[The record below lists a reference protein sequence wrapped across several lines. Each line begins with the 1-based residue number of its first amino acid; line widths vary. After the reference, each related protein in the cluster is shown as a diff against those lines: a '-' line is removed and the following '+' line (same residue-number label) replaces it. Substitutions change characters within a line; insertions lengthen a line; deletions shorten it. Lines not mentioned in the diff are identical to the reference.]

1 MAAHVGQ
8 LAFSA
13 ATIRRVGLGLV
24 AYGALGLVLVT
35 AALVGGWSGI
45 TRIDAAMGSVA
56 EASATLEAVADA
68 FAGFDASLESA
79 TRSADHAAVASRDA
93 AMTAAGLADAMSL
106 SIFGAQPLAPLAN
119 DFRRQATDLRAVA
132 GDLEQLAASL
142 TSDRSEVKRIHDHV
156 SALSARVAAVGGSA
170 GGSGVAALLVA
181 LLVWLGAQA
190 AAALFVGILLL
201 RRRPHRRA

>member
-1 MAAHVGQ
+1 MAAHVER
-8 LAFSA
+8 LAFSV
-13 ATIRRVGLGLV
+13 ATIRRIGFGLV

-56 EASATLEAVADA
+56 EASATLEAVAGA
-68 FAGFDASLESA
+68 FAGFDTSLESA

-93 AMTAAGLADAMSL
+93 AAAAAGLADAMSL
-106 SIFGAQPLAPLAN
+106 SIFGAQPLLPLAN
-119 DFRRQATDLRAVA
+119 DFRREATELRAVA
-132 GDLEQLAASL
+132 DDLAQLAASL
-142 TSDRSEVKRIHDHV
+142 TNDRSDVKRIHGHV
-156 SALSARVAAVGGSA
+156 SALSTRVAAVGGGA

-181 LLVWLGAQA
+181 LLVWIGAQA
-190 AAALFVGILLL
+190 AGALLIGIMLL

>member
-8 LAFSA
+8 LAFTA

-24 AYGALGLVLVT
+24 AYGALGLVLVA
-35 AALVGGWSGI
+35 AALVGGWSGS

-79 TRSADHAAVASRDA
+79 TRSADHAAIASRDA
-93 AMTAAGLADAMSL
+93 ATAAAGLADAMSL
-106 SIFGAQPLAPLAN
+106 SIFGAQPLLPLAN

-142 TSDRSEVKRIHDHV
+142 TKDRSEVKGIHDHV
-156 SALSARVAAVGGSA
+156 SALSARVAKVGGGA
-170 GGSGVAALLVA
+170 GGAAGAGVAALLV
-181 LLVWLGAQA
+181 
-190 AAALFVGILLL
+190 GIMLL

>member
-13 ATIRRVGLGLV
+13 ATIRRVALALV
-24 AYGALGLVLVT
+24 AYGGLGILLVT
-35 AALVGGWSGI
+35 TALVGGWSGI

-68 FAGFDASLESA
+68 FAGFDVSLESA
-79 TRSADHAAVASRDA
+79 ARSAEHAAAASRDA
-93 AMTAAGLADAMSL
+93 ATTAAGLADAMGVSF
-106 SIFGAQPLAPLAN
+106 FGAQPLLPLAN

-132 GDLEQLAASL
+132 VDLDQLAASL
-142 TSDRSEVKRIHDHV
+142 TKDRSDVKRIHDHV
-156 SALSARVAAVGGSA
+156 SALSARFGGVR
-170 GGSGVAALLVA
+170 GGGVAGVATLLVA

-190 AAALFVGILLL
+190 AAALVLGILLL

>member
-1 MAAHVGQ
+1 MAAHLGQ
-8 LAFSA
+8 ITFSA

-24 AYGALGLVLVT
+24 AYGALGLILVT

-93 AMTAAGLADAMSL
+93 ATAAAGLADAMSL
-106 SIFGAQPLAPLAN
+106 SIFGAQPLLPLAN

-132 GDLEQLAASL
+132 GDLDQLAASL
-142 TSDRSEVKRIHDHV
+142 TNDRSQIKGIHDHV
-156 SALSARVAAVGGSA
+156 RALSARVATVGGGAA
-170 GGSGVAALLVA
+170 GAGVAALLVA
-181 LLVWLGAQA
+181 LLVWIGTQA
-190 AAALFVGILLL
+190 AGALLVGIMLL